1 MYKYKIGDVVTGKV
15 TGIADYGIFVSLP
28 DGTSGLIHISEI
40 SDHFVKNVS
49 DYATLGEKI
58 RFEVVGY
65 RDDKHYKL
73 SIKSFLDNADRK
85 KINETTKGFT
95 TLKKLLPVWVK
106 DKTRE
111 IKENAKKN
119 NNFG

>member
-15 TGIADYGIFVSLP
+15 TGIVNYGIFVSLP

-40 SDHFVKNVS
+40 SNHFVNNVS
-49 DYATLGEKI
+49 DYVTLGDKI
-58 RFEVVGY
+58 KFQVIGY
-65 RDDKHYKL
+65 RDNNHYKL
-73 SIKSFLDNADRK
+73 SIKYILDKEERK
-85 KINETTKGFT
+85 KIKETSKGFM

-111 IKENAKKN
+111 IKENTKK
-119 NNFG
+119 